1 MMGLGESCLF
11 AFSWPRQD
19 GEDVRRKRDGHPPTL
34 KDGRT
39 VTWCLEALPLLAPRV
54 GIPLVILVDP
64 ARFDVEMMLT
74 GGELRC
80 PDCAGVLRPWGH
92 ARERV
97 IRQLRGVLARIRP
110 RRSSCRACRRT
121 HVLLPVSVLP
131 RRGNCAETI
140 GAALTA
146 KACGVGFRPIA
157 ASLGVPEATVLGAPP
172 KRGDGG
178 GWLRR
183 FNTNARRWRVF
194 FTRLAVDLD
203 PEPEPISAHESVFA
217 DAVEVIGV
225 AAAAAVRRFGPRPA
239 WQFVAAATAGQF
251 LSPHPSLG

>member
-1 MMGLGESCLF
+1 M
-11 AFSWPRQD
+11 
-19 GEDVRRKRDGHPPTL
+19 
-34 KDGRT
+34 
-39 VTWCLEALPLLAPRV
+39 
-54 GIPLVILVDP
+54 VDP

-92 ARERV
+92 ARERMV
-97 IRQLRGVLARIRP
+97 RRVWGLLARIRP
-110 RRSSCRACRRT
+110 RRSSCESCRRT
-121 HVLLPVSVLP
+121 HVLLPVSVLL
-131 RRGNCAETI
+131 RRADCVETI

-157 ASLGVPEATVLGAPP
+157 ADLGVPEATV
-172 KRGDGG
+172 R

-183 FNTNARRWRVF
+183 FNTHAQRWRVF

-203 PEPEPISAHESVFA
+203 PEPAPISAHGSVFA

-225 AAAAAVRRFGPRPA
+225 AAAAAVRRFGPRPT